1 MGARPPQGAARLSFG
16 ALQDQLVRD
25 ACADI
30 LLVVSAGDSLS
41 LNATDAARRL
51 LVPVNGLAHALA
63 AGDVAAALARGDAA
77 EVVLLHVVP
86 PATADEADEAD
97 AGLVRDLAARLAL
110 LGIRVGHRVRVDD
123 HPGQAILRE
132 LERERYE
139 AVVVG
144 GRHRGGTH
152 LTLGTTIPTVL
163 TQRHTPT
170 LVLITT
176 R

>member
-1 MGARPPQGAARLSFG
+1 
-16 ALQDQLVRD
+16 
-25 ACADI
+25 
-30 LLVVSAGDSLS
+30 
-41 LNATDAARRL
+41 
-51 LVPVNGLAHALA
+51 
-63 AGDVAAALARGDAA
+63 
-77 EVVLLHVVP
+77 
-86 PATADEADEAD
+86 
-97 AGLVRDLAARLAL
+97 
-110 LGIRVGHRVRVDD
+110 VGD

-144 GRHRGGTH
+144 GRHRGGTR

>member
-1 MGARPPQGAARLSFG
+1 
-16 ALQDQLVRD
+16 V
-25 ACADI
+25 
-30 LLVVSAGDSLS
+30 
-41 LNATDAARRL
+41 TDAARRL

-86 PATADEADEAD
+86 PATTDEADEAA

-110 LGIRVGHRVRVDD
+110 LGIRVDHRVRVGD
-123 HPGQAILRE
+123 HPGRAILCE
-132 LERERYE
+132 LECERYE

-144 GRHRGGTH
+144 GRHRGGTQ

-163 TQRHTPT
+163 TQRHTPA
-170 LVLITT
+170 LVLIVS